1 MEGFWLLLGHLVGD
15 YIVQNDWMAANKSNP
30 HPGLKPSW
38 SDGAPNPSD
47 REQFR
52 AWMDERNARM
62 DAEDW
67 DGWPARRSKWI
78 VGHFACT
85 IHCLIYTLAIWSC
98 SFWWMPWW
106 GLAVCFVAHWFI
118 DRFRLAGR
126 WMRNVSGQKQFA
138 ANFSPPNL
146 PWGVI
151 VVDNTFHLL
160 TLGLIHSLSGGF

>member
-1 MEGFWLLLGHLVGD
+1 MEGFWLLMGHLVGD
-15 YIVQNDWMAANKSNP
+15 YLIQNDWMAANKTTP
-30 HPGLKPSW
+30 HPGRSCPPIEEDERYLTGL
-38 SDGAPNPSD
+38 GADAINASLVK
-47 REQFR
+47 QHAAKVR
-52 AWMDERNARM
+52 AWYR
-62 DAEDW
+62 
-67 DGWPARRSKWI
+67 
-78 VGHFACT
+78 GHFACT
-85 IHCLIYTLAIWSC
+85 IHCLLYTSSVFAF